1 MKKWWMAALVL
12 IMTWSTFS
20 VVFADHNGN
29 PGKHKGH
36 DKKQDP
42 FKLGVEVLLD
52 EEKELI
58 EGKLVGLITNP
69 TGVDQDLNS
78 IVDRLH
84 NDEDVDLTALYG
96 PEHGVRGSA
105 QAGEYVEFYTDE
117 ETGLPVYSL
126 YGSTRKPTAEMLENI
141 DVLLFDIQDVGTR
154 FYTYIYTMA
163 YAMEAAQENDIPFIV
178 LDRPNPIG
186 GDKVEGPVL
195 DEEYTSFVGNYPIPL
210 RHGMT
215 VGELAK
221 LFNNEFDIGADLTV
235 VEMQGWDRSM
245 NYGNTGLEFVAPSP
259 NMPTV
264 DTAYVYPGA
273 ALIEGTNVS
282 EGRGTTR
289 PFELIGAPFINSTD
303 LAAAMNDYNLPGVK
317 FRAASF
323 TPSFSKHSG
332 ELTHGVQLHVVDRD
346 EFNAVKT
353 GLQLVKTIHD
363 MYPED
368 FQFRAENSEGV
379 SFFDLLIGNG
389 WVREAIENGDSVED
403 MQDRWKKDLRDFNKI
418 RKHYLLYK
426 K

>member
-1 MKKWWMAALVL
+1 MKKWLMLGLVL

-36 DKKQDP
+36 HKKGEP

-58 EGKLVGLITNP
+58 EGKNVGLITNP
-69 TGVDQDLNS
+69 TGVDQNLNS
-78 IVDRLH
+78 IVDLLH
-84 NDEDVDLTALYG
+84 NDEDVNLTALYG

-105 QAGEYVEFYTDE
+105 QAGEYVDFYIDE
-117 ETGLPVYSL
+117 KTGVPVYSL
-126 YGSTRKPTAEMLENI
+126 YGKTRKPTPEMLEDI

-178 LDRPNPIG
+178 LDRPNPLG
-186 GDKVEGPVL
+186 GEQVEGPVL
-195 DEEYTSFVGNYPIPL
+195 NEEYKSFVGNYPIPL

-235 VEMQGWDRSM
+235 VEMQGWKRSM
-245 NYGNTGLEFVAPSP
+245 DYDETGLEFVAPSP

-264 DTAYVYPGA
+264 DTAFVYPGA

-282 EGRGTTR
+282 EGRGTTQ

-303 LAAAMNDYNLPGVK
+303 LAAEMNAYNLPGVK

-323 TPSFSKHSG
+323 TPSFSKHAGNLSN
-332 ELTHGVQLHVVDRD
+332 GVQIHVIDRE
-346 EFNAVKT
+346 EFNAVET
-353 GLQLVKTIHD
+353 GVYLVKTIHD

-368 FQFRAENSEGV
+368 FEFRAENSAGV
-379 SFFDLLIGNG
+379 SFFDLLVGNG
-389 WVREAIENGDSVED
+389 WIREAIENGESVED
-403 MQDRWKKDLRDFNKI
+403 MKDRWEDELKDFNKV
-418 RKHYLLYK
+418 RKYYLLYK